1 MTKLEKKSKFDK
13 EKTPLGID
21 MSYSNIKHKRDKMEV
36 KWVPNIKFKIL
47 NTEMQLWQNDA
58 C

>member
-13 EKTPLGID
+13 EKTHLGID

-36 KWVPNIKFKIL
+36 KWVPNEIL

>member
-36 KWVPNIKFKIL
+36 KWVPNEIL